1 VIEVKKA
8 LVLALMMACLLV
20 VAGCGSGSQG
30 ANTVKKDY
38 GPAEDISLSSEET
51 EIFGVH
57 FRLPDNSP
65 LERSDSDENYAQTRH
80 DLSQPLTSEIVVHIN
95 YVQPESTSYFTN
107 IRSDEDYTPE
117 AALNNWADEYA
128 DSENVTVKAKAYV
141 GGTDAL
147 IITHSKKDSMTN
159 DDYECT
165 SVSLVMNSGYVTIT
179 YDDLG
184 GRYGD
189 LIQESINSIRID
201 EEEIP
206 DIVRMTS
213 PEGLRAAG
221 LTEQPWEVAGE
232 TFGVYLNVPA
242 DFVPVKQVDGTFA
255 WVSGDGNTTISAE
268 VSSSDILF
276 EAGYLKDTMSSK
288 IPGFQELRY
297 VEGVHN
303 DLNALRV
310 MVKAADE
317 SGESWIN
324 QITLAD
330 GPYPD
335 REAVTVT
342 ITGRSADDVQM
353 NDVMNLLR
361 RADGWNNGGVL
372 DMEAIAQSL

>member
-1 VIEVKKA
+1 
-8 LVLALMMACLLV
+8 M
-20 VAGCGSGSQG
+20 
-30 ANTVKKDY
+30 KKDY
-38 GPAEDISLSSEET
+38 GPAENISLSSEET
-51 EIFGVH
+51 EIHGVH
-57 FRLPDNSP
+57 FRLPDNST
-65 LERSDSDENYAQTRH
+65 LEQRDSDPNSYQTVN
-80 DLSQPLTSEIVVHIN
+80 DLSQPLTREIVVHVD
-95 YVQPESTSYFTN
+95 YRQPTSSEYFTN
-107 IRSDEDYTPE
+107 LRSDEGYTPE

-128 DSENVTVKAKAYV
+128 DTEGVTVKAKAYV

-147 IITHSKKDSMTN
+147 IITNSRKASMS
-159 DDYECT
+159 DDMYECT
-165 SVSLVMNSGYVTIT
+165 TVCLAMNSGYVVIT

-189 LIQESINSIRID
+189 VIQQSIDSVRID

-242 DFVPVKQVDGTFA
+242 DFVPVKQADGTFA

-276 EAGYLKDTMSSK
+276 ETGYLKDTMSSK

-310 MVKAADE
+310 MIKAADE

-372 DMEAIAQSL
+372 DMEAIAQSR

>member
-1 VIEVKKA
+1 
-8 LVLALMMACLLV
+8 MMACLLC
-20 VAGCGSGSQG
+20 VAVGCGSGLQG

-38 GPAEDISLSSEET
+38 GPAEDINLSSEET
-51 EIFGVH
+51 EIHGVH
-57 FRLPDNSP
+57 FRLPDNST
-65 LERSDSDENYAQTRH
+65 LEQIDSDPNSYQTVN
-80 DLSQPLTSEIVVHIN
+80 DSSQPLTREIVVHVD
-95 YVQPESTSYFTN
+95 YRQPTSNEYFTN
-107 IRSDEDYTPE
+107 LRSDEDYTPE

-147 IITHSKKDSMTN
+147 IITNSRKASMS
-159 DDYECT
+159 DDMYECT
-165 SVSLVMNSGYVTIT
+165 TVFLAMNSGYLAIT

-189 LIQESINSIRID
+189 VIQQSIDSVRID

-242 DFVPVKQVDGTFA
+242 DFVPVKQADGTFA
-255 WVSGDGNTTISAE
+255 WVSSDGNTTISAE

-310 MVKAADE
+310 MIKAADE

-353 NDVMNLLR
+353 TDVMNLLR

-372 DMEAIAQSL
+372 DMEAIAQSR